1 MNETDI
7 AKYLLDVIEGDIL
20 PLTEVGVRTGNK
32 VFGAAALQNRICH
45 WSLRAP
51 IGKWKILCGMR
62 RCRS

>member
-45 WSLRAP
+45 WSLRHQ
-51 IGKWKILCGMR
+51 
-62 RCRS
+62 

>member
-20 PLTEVGVRTGNK
+20 PLTEVGVRTGNN

-45 WSLRAP
+45 WSLQAP
-51 IGKWKILCGMR
+51 IGKWKILCGMG